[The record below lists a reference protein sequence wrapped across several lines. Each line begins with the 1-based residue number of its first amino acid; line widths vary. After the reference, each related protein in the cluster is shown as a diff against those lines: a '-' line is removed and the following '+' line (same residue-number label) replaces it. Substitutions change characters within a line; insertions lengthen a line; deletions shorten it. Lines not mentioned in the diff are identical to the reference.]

1 MKDTVQDK
9 NGQDVPK
16 LESFEVV
23 LVHRNGVNK
32 DYQQAYKVLFTF
44 VPNRQ
49 FCQ

>member
-1 MKDTVQDK
+1 MKDAVQDK

-16 LESFEVV
+16 LESIEVV
-23 LVHRNGVNK
+23 LVRCNGVNK
-32 DYQQAYKVLFTF
+32 NYQQAYKVLFTF